1 MTEAAGRS
9 SAFPIDPMFLERW
22 SPRAFADDKIG
33 ETELLAIIEAA
44 RWAPSSSNVQP
55 WRFMYALRGSRAW
68 ETFLGLLVP
77 ANQSWAKSA
86 SALLYVASN
95 TLVGEPDAPKPS
107 FSHSF
112 DAGSAWMSFALQAHR
127 SGWHTHGMAGF
138 DKAEAPKALGVPDTY
153 RIEAAIAIGRIGDKA
168 SLPEGLQARE
178 QPSDRKPLS
187 SIAME
192 GGFKA

>member
-1 MTEAAGRS
+1 MTEAAGRT
-9 SAFPIDPMFLERW
+9 SAYPIDPMFLERW

-44 RWAPSSSNVQP
+44 RWAPSSSNAQP

-77 ANQSWAKSA
+77 GNQSWAKSA
-86 SALLYVASN
+86 SALLYIASN
-95 TLVGEPDAPKPS
+95 TLMGEPDAPKPS

-138 DKAEAPKALGVPDTY
+138 DKARGAQGARGAGHVPD
-153 RIEAAIAIGRIGDKA
+153 RSRHRDRQDRRQGE
-168 SLPEGLQARE
+168 PARR
-178 QPSDRKPLS
+178 PSGARKT
-187 SIAME
+187 E
-192 GGFKA
+192 